1 MKTFSFFK
9 GIGVFLLLVAL
20 HYTIRPLLG
29 TRISIDFLVIAVL
42 LTAVHVRPGVAALIG
57 FMTGLIADSLTPL
70 SFGAGALAMSVVGS
84 TASWLKAAV
93 FGDNMLLLL
102 QGIFLAS
109 GKLTFDV
116 MYLVVEHRLP
126 LGQLLLQLLFW
137 SPLSAIAT
145 GLAGVLVVLTFRISM
160 ESRP

>member
-1 MKTFSFFK
+1 MRSYSFFK
-9 GIGVFLLLVAL
+9 AIAVFVLLVAL
-20 HYTIRPLLG
+20 HYTVRPLLG
-29 TRISIDFLVIAVL
+29 ARISIDFLVIAVL

-70 SFGAGALAMSVVGS
+70 SFGAGALAMSAVGS
-84 TASWLKAAV
+84 AASWLKAAS
-93 FGDNMLLLL
+93 FADNMLL
-102 QGIFLAS
+102 QAIFIAA
-109 GKLTFDV
+109 GKLMFDV
-116 MYLVVEHRLP
+116 LYLVVERRLQFGD
-126 LGQLLLQLLFW
+126 LLVQLLVW